1 MAAMSVDEFM
11 ALTRAQRYYLTH
23 REELR
28 KKASERYWAD
38 PEAAKASGKAYR
50 ERKKAERKAAA
61 ESKKSKCLTSAG
73 ENEQLHGS
81 ASALVSE
88 KPGEAG
94 GGKTCL
100 CCPIHGNAS

>member
-50 ERKKAERKAAA
+50 ERKKAERKA
-61 ESKKSKCLTSAG
+61 EPKKSITSTG
-73 ENEQLHGS
+73 EHEQIHGS
-81 ASALVSE
+81 TSALVSE
-88 KPGEAG
+88 EPGEAT
-94 GGKTCL
+94 GGKACL
-100 CCPIHGNAS
+100 CCPIHGGAS